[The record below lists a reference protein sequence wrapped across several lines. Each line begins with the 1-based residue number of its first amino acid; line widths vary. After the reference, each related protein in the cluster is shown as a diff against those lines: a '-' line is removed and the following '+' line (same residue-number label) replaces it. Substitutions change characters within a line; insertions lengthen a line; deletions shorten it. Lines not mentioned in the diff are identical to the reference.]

1 MKLGF
6 FPMPLHPT
14 GSTFTTTL
22 DHDLEQIVILDQL
35 GYQEA
40 WIGEHFTFEWENIP
54 CPELF
59 IAKALAMTQNIVFGT
74 GVTCM
79 PMHNPAVVAH
89 RIAQLDHLAHGR
101 FRWGWV
107 LALPLVIGRCSA
119 SIPRSKIDERPRLMV

>member
-6 FPMPLHPT
+6 FTMPLHPP
-14 GSTFTTTL
+14 GSNITETL

-79 PMHNPAVVAH
+79 PIHNPAVVAH
-89 RIAQLDHLAHGR
+89 RIATTGSPGTWSFSLGCG
-101 FRWGWV
+101 F
-107 LALPLVIGRCSA
+107 
-119 SIPRSKIDERPRLMV
+119 